1 MFLQRRPT
9 FFLWAGTGSC
19 LILSRSTEKEKKVSY
34 YLQPPT
40 LDWFYLRM
48 IHSLISARHQ
58 RKSKKKFKDSLTAA
72 GYEVFEEESLEVCPD
87 EGTELINHVINY
99 NAGTHNRDH
108 ISSCPSCV
116 NLAHTVPRRHPRAFF
131 HGGPSGCVQT

>member
-1 MFLQRRPT
+1 
-9 FFLWAGTGSC
+9 
-19 LILSRSTEKEKKVSY
+19 
-34 YLQPPT
+34 
-40 LDWFYLRM
+40 M

-58 RKSKKKFKDSLTAA
+58 RKSKKIKDSLTVA

-116 NLAHTVPRRHPRAFF
+116 NLAHTVPRPHPRAFF